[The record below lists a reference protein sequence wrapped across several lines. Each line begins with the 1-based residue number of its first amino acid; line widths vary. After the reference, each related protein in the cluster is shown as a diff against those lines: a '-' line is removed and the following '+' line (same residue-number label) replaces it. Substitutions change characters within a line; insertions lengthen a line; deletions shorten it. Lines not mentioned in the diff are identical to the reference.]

1 MLGLSTVAAAG
12 QESTTAERQFSL
24 EAGGGFQI
32 RYRGSMQSV
41 AFGIAPSRSL
51 TVLLHLTR
59 SYVRDELE
67 FYDDGY
73 SIERGGTDTVL
84 SGEVRYA
91 FLPRRRLSPFVLG
104 GMGRGISR
112 PNVNELFPN
121 LGDRNIH
128 VIYWGGGVRMPLQP
142 RVDAFVDLRL
152 MMLVEGESDYFAVR
166 MPVRAG
172 VAWRF

>member
-1 MLGLSTVAAAG
+1 
-12 QESTTAERQFSL
+12 
-24 EAGGGFQI
+24 
-32 RYRGSMQSV
+32 V

-104 GMGRGISR
+104 VGASHGRTSTSYFRISGIGTST
-112 PNVNELFPN
+112 
-121 LGDRNIH
+121 
-128 VIYWGGGVRMPLQP
+128 
-142 RVDAFVDLRL
+142 
-152 MMLVEGESDYFAVR
+152 
-166 MPVRAG
+166 
-172 VAWRF
+172 